1 MIGTDGRSERTCVH
15 EAFIDPVRQSWLL
28 VEKYRL
34 FDLIITFM
42 YSARSCCIKFPKEF
56 NTLSSRQRI
65 NADLMSV
72 ACNRSHPLGRC
83 IAREVDFS
91 TVPPVEVDPTNG
103 MLVISGLCSQSF
115 ADLLSSHPESRIRKD
130 CVALTCKGSLRT
142 LLEECALAW
151 LSTFKESDSF

>member
-1 MIGTDGRSERTCVH
+1 MRSMKPYRPRSLILG
-15 EAFIDPVRQSWLL
+15 FLSK
-28 VEKYRL
+28 KYRL
-34 FDLIITFM
+34 FRLKPFHFFSM

-56 NTLSSRQRI
+56 DTLASRQRI

-91 TVPPVEVDPTNG
+91 TVPPISVDPTNG
-103 MLVISGLCSQSF
+103 ILIISGLCSQSF
-115 ADLLSSHPESRIRKD
+115 ADLLSSHPDARIRKD
-130 CVALTCKGSLRT
+130 CVVLTCKGTLRV

-151 LSTFKESDSF
+151 LATFKESTPF